1 LHCAWSNLPA
11 ASACGPVAFGRKDLS
26 NLILQAAFYL
36 LFAATL
42 VGFIRRPGALTLDIV
57 LMFGAL
63 AGLFA
68 FQFVRQLL
76 PGAEAAVGL
85 IGLALLLAQPG
96 LALRLT
102 RHVSR
107 LPGWV
112 GPAMLTGYVI
122 VLAALLTLG
131 DEQPAIVLVA
141 VAYFVL
147 GDGLAAFLLARE
159 AGRRIGF
166 ARLRL
171 SLAGGAL
178 VLTALTIVVA
188 IVGGSVGAALT
199 RVVALLAA
207 LAFLLAFAPP
217 RWMRRLGQQ
226 AVAYRFLLD
235 LSRIEPG
242 TGAARQWQLLVDA
255 AVGLTSAVGA
265 EVRLSTEP
273 EQGPLATAGLS
284 NGTASHITRILFG
297 DEAHPGELRLR
308 TRGPALFAE
317 DDVTLLTLLGAQ
329 TLAAAGREEI
339 LTERTRMS
347 ERIASANVEL
357 ARASAAKSDF
367 LAAMSHELRTPLNA
381 IIGFSELLLTPPA
394 PLGEAA
400 VGEYAGHIHGAGLHL
415 LELINDIL
423 DLSRVEAGRLELRHE
438 QIDVALLLAE
448 TLGTVRPLA
457 EAKGLALE
465 AELPPSLMAEVDAA
479 RLRQV
484 AYNLL
489 SNAIK
494 FTPVEGRVRVTLS
507 VDQDTLCLSVSDTGP
522 GIAAEDQQRIFA
534 AFEQLAPDSAQGT
547 GLGLALTQ
555 RLVEAHGGRIELT
568 SVAGEGSRFDVSIPL
583 RRANQAEASPVEPDL
598 GSGPLVLVVEDDAA
612 AAELLQL
619 QLRQA
624 GYCTALAADGE
635 SGLQAAQQLAPAA
648 ILLDILLPGLDGWE
662 VLRRLR
668 ATPLTSGI
676 PVMVITIVDNAALG
690 LALGAVD
697 YFVKPVSRETLLGA
711 LARFTLTSK
720 VRERTVTVLTIDD
733 DPTALQV
740 YRESL
745 TPEGFR
751 VIEAASGEEGLA
763 QARSGS
769 VDAIVLDILL
779 PDLDGFEVAAQLKA
793 DPDTSEIPIL
803 VVTGHALSDEEKA
816 RLNEH
821 ALAVLAKGDEAL
833 SGLRGWLEQ
842 IPARHAT

>member
-1 LHCAWSNLPA
+1 
-11 ASACGPVAFGRKDLS
+11 
-26 NLILQAAFYL
+26 
-36 LFAATL
+36 
-42 VGFIRRPGALTLDIV
+42 
-57 LMFGAL
+57 
-63 AGLFA
+63 
-68 FQFVRQLL
+68 
-76 PGAEAAVGL
+76 
-85 IGLALLLAQPG
+85 
-96 LALRLT
+96 
-102 RHVSR
+102 
-107 LPGWV
+107 
-112 GPAMLTGYVI
+112 
-122 VLAALLTLG
+122 
-131 DEQPAIVLVA
+131 
-141 VAYFVL
+141 
-147 GDGLAAFLLARE
+147 
-159 AGRRIGF
+159 
-166 ARLRL
+166 
-171 SLAGGAL
+171 
-178 VLTALTIVVA
+178 
-188 IVGGSVGAALT
+188 
-199 RVVALLAA
+199 
-207 LAFLLAFAPP
+207 
-217 RWMRRLGQQ
+217 
-226 AVAYRFLLD
+226 
-235 LSRIEPG
+235 
-242 TGAARQWQLLVDA
+242 
-255 AVGLTSAVGA
+255 
-265 EVRLSTEP
+265 
-273 EQGPLATAGLS
+273 
-284 NGTASHITRILFG
+284 
-297 DEAHPGELRLR
+297 
-308 TRGPALFAE
+308 
-317 DDVTLLTLLGAQ
+317 
-329 TLAAAGREEI
+329 
-339 LTERTRMS
+339 
-347 ERIASANVEL
+347 
-357 ARASAAKSDF
+357 
-367 LAAMSHELRTPLNA
+367 
-381 IIGFSELLLTPPA
+381 
-394 PLGEAA
+394 
-400 VGEYAGHIHGAGLHL
+400 
-415 LELINDIL
+415 
-423 DLSRVEAGRLELRHE
+423 
-438 QIDVALLLAE
+438 
-448 TLGTVRPLA
+448 
-457 EAKGLALE
+457 
-465 AELPPSLMAEVDAA
+465 MAEVDAA

-494 FTPVEGRVRVTLS
+494 FTPVEGRVRVTLGADKGT
-507 VDQDTLCLSVSDTGP
+507 VCLSVSDTGP
-522 GIAAEDQQRIFA
+522 GIAAEDQRRIFA

-555 RLVEAHGGRIELT
+555 RLVEAHGGQIELT
-568 SVAGEGSRFDVSIPL
+568 SRLGEGSRFDVRIPL
-583 RRANQAEASPVEPDL
+583 RRVTQAEASPVEPDL

-624 GYCTALAADGE
+624 GYRVALAADGE

-793 DPDTSEIPIL
+793 DPDTSAIPIL

-833 SGLRGWLEQ
+833 SGLRSWLEQ
-842 IPARHAT
+842 IPVRHAA

>member
-1 LHCAWSNLPA
+1 M
-11 ASACGPVAFGRKDLS
+11 DLS

-68 FQFVRQLL
+68 FQFVRLLL

-242 TGAARQWQLLVDA
+242 TGAARQWQQLVDA

-438 QIDVALLLAE
+438 EIVVALLLAE

-568 SVAGEGSRFDVSIPL
+568 SVAGEGSRFDVRIPL
-583 RRANQAEASPVEPDL
+583 RRVTQAEASPVEPDQ

-697 YFVKPVSRETLLGA
+697 YFVTPVSRETLLGA

-793 DPDTSEIPIL
+793 DPDTSAIPIL

-833 SGLRGWLEQ
+833 SGLRSWLEQ
-842 IPARHAT
+842 IPVRHAA